1 LNPIGHDPTWRRVAF
16 AFRPVIYRDAR
27 REIRARLRRQP
38 HHVPLV
44 VDIGGRRSPYTSG
57 LPARLVLTDRP
68 PAGEQQEH
76 LRLGLTPA
84 AARDVLAR
92 RNLLGVVLNDAT
104 TACFRAGVADGVI
117 AVEVLEHVEDDES
130 FVAEVA
136 RILDT
141 DGWFVMTTP
150 NGDAKPDPTNPDHVR
165 HYRRHDLAALL
176 QRWFDDVDVRY
187 AVVMGRWHRLGL
199 RGWDARR
206 PVTTLLSMLGNTVN
220 GLQSR
225 PRRVMNRTRGTNHL
239 VAVARRPRRRSE
251 HAAGPP
257 PDPSRQL
264 PEQLAPQRLHR

>member
-1 LNPIGHDPTWRRVAF
+1 MNPIGSDLSWRRVAF

-27 REIRARLRRQP
+27 REIRSRLRRRRD
-38 HHVPLV
+38 HVPVV

-68 PAGEQQEH
+68 PAGEQQER

-84 AARDVLAR
+84 AARDVLVR

-104 TACFRAGVADGVI
+104 TACFRSGVADGVI
-117 AVEVLEHVEDDES
+117 AVEVLEHVEDDAS

-165 HYRRHDLAALL
+165 HYRRHELDALL
-176 QRWFDDVDVRY
+176 QRWFDDADVRY
-187 AVVMGRWHRLGL
+187 AVAMGRWHRMGL
-199 RGWDARR
+199 RSWDPRR
-206 PVTTLLSMLGNTVN
+206 PVSTLLSMVGNTVN
-220 GLQSR
+220 GFQSR
-225 PRRVMNRTRGTNHL
+225 ARRVMNRAQGTNHL
-239 VAVARRPRRRSE
+239 VAVARRPRR
-251 HAAGPP
+251 APDGGLPP
-257 PDPSRQL
+257 SSALSRQL
-264 PEQLAPQRLHR
+264 PE